1 MPPSSESIE
10 KQRRVNALLDAEG
23 YDALVLGR
31 VDNFAWFTCG
41 GESHVSLAAEAGVG
55 ALLIERDRRTL
66 ITNNVERPRL
76 CEEEIEGQG
85 FEEEVLPWT
94 GDALAPAVEHLVS
107 DKSIAADVLLPGAT
121 VCPDD
126 IARLR
131 WALTPEEVARYR
143 ALGRDGGEAIAEAC
157 MAAQPGMTEHEVA
170 ALLAAEHYERGVAP
184 IVVLVAA
191 DERLRKYRHP
201 IPTNTEVHRCVMLVV
216 CGRRHGLIVSATRI
230 VHFGPAPDELQAR
243 HQACAAVD
251 GAFIG
256 ATRPGARIGDIFSA
270 GREAYRA
277 HGYPDEWQLH
287 HQGGPTGYAAR
298 EYRVTQEIEDL
309 VEPNQAFAWNPSIA
323 GTKSEDTIIATP
335 QGPEIISSSP
345 GLPSL
350 TVTVSG
356 VEFPRPDIV
365 VR

>member
-1 MPPSSESIE
+1 MPRSAESIE
-10 KQRRVNALLDAEG
+10 KQRRVNAFLDADG

-76 CEEEIEGQG
+76 WEEEIEGQG
-85 FEEEVLPWT
+85 FVAEVAAWT
-94 GDALAPAVEHLVS
+94 GDALAPAVERLTS
-107 DKSIAADVLLPGAT
+107 GKSIATDVLLPGAT

-143 ALGRDGGEAIAEAC
+143 TLGRDVGEAIAEAC
-157 MAAQPGMTEHEVA
+157 MAAQPGMAEHEVA
-170 ALLAAEHYERGVAP
+170 ALLAAEHYERGIAP

-201 IPTNTEVHRCVMLVV
+201 IPTNTEVRRCVMLVV

-230 VHFGPAPDELQAR
+230 VHFGPVPDELASR

-256 ATRPGARIGDIFSA
+256 ATKPGARIGDIFRA
-270 GREAYRA
+270 GLEAYRA
-277 HGYPDEWQLH
+277 HGYAEEWRLH

-298 EYRVTQEIEDL
+298 EYRATQASGDL
-309 VEPNQAFAWNPSIA
+309 VEPNQAFAWNPIIRGVKA
-323 GTKSEDTIIATP
+323 QDTVIVYNDST
-335 QGPEIISSSP
+335 ET
-345 GLPSL
+345 L
-350 TVTVSG
+350 TVSQDWPMIQVKINGKVYFQS
-356 VEFPRPDIV
+356 DIL